1 MKTKI
6 ALIPAYKPDM
16 KLITLLESLKETD
29 IIPVVVNDGSG
40 NEFDEI
46 FLKAS
51 KYCHILSHDINRG
64 KGRALKT
71 GLLYIKDTFKKDYIV
86 ITLDADGQH
95 TVKDSLNVLKLSEEN
110 PGSLVL
116 GSRYFDKNTPLRSR
130 FGNSLTRLVYK
141 LSTGI
146 SVYDT
151 QTGLRA
157 FSDEIIDKLIDI
169 KGERYEYEM
178 NVLLECKHLKIKI
191 IETKIET
198 IYIDNNSSSHFN
210 AVRDSVRIYKNIL
223 KFSASSLVSFL
234 VDYGFYSLFL
244 ILFGLLKIKST
255 VSLANIGAR
264 CISSIVNF
272 NINKKY
278 VFHSNENPLKS
289 LLKYYILVA
298 FILICNTFILN
309 FFIYNL
315 SLNVFLA
322 KIVTETLLFI
332 LNFII
337 QNHVVFKK

>member
-16 KLITLLESLKETD
+16 KLIALLETLKETD

-51 KYCHILSHDINRG
+51 TYCHVLSHDVNHG

-71 GLLYIKDTFKKDYIV
+71 GLLYIKDTLKKDYIV

-110 PGSLVL
+110 PKSLIL
-116 GSRYFDKNTPLRSR
+116 GSRFFDKNTPLRSR

-157 FSDEIIDKLIDI
+157 FSDEIVDKLIDI

-198 IYIDNNSSSHFN
+198 IYIDNNSSSHFD
-210 AVRDSVRIYKNIL
+210 AVKDSIRIYKNIL
-223 KFSASSLVSFL
+223 KFSASSFIGFL
-234 VDYGFYSLFL
+234 VDYAMFS
-244 ILFGLLKIKST
+244 
-255 VSLANIGAR
+255 
-264 CISSIVNF
+264 
-272 NINKKY
+272 
-278 VFHSNENPLKS
+278 
-289 LLKYYILVA
+289 ILVA
-298 FILICNTFILN
+298 LSIGLTPANVIARVVSASVNYTLNRKFVFKNNESILRSAVKYFLLAALILAGNTLVLN
-309 FFIYNL
+309 LLVNTL
-315 SLNVFLA
+315 SINELLA
-322 KIVTETLLFI
+322 KIITEVIFYIISWLAQRLF
-332 LNFII
+332 
-337 QNHVVFKK
+337 VFKRSK